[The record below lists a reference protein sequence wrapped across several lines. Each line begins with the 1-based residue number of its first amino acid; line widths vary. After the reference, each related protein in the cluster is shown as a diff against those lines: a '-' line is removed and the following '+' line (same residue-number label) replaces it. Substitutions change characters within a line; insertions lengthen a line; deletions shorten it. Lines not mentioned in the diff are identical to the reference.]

1 MQAGTAKRQSPH
13 TKEDSLDLSLWG
25 PSGGVKEEEIMEKD
39 KKYDVL
45 LWDVD
50 GTLLNFSKSLHFAL
64 TDTLNKYGL
73 PSNDEIVSVYSKI
86 NDKCWKM
93 LERGEVEKSWV
104 LVHRFEELFEYLH
117 ETDVDVKAFQKDYQY
132 MLGSVFYFQDNSRE
146 LLGKLKK
153 DFKQYIVTNGVED
166 TQRRKLKL
174 SGITDLVDG
183 IFISE
188 CIGYEKPNP
197 LFFEGCM
204 EQIQKELGSV
214 PHKSR
219 ILIIGDSLT
228 SDMKGGNQFGI
239 PCCYYKQGK
248 EFKIASC
255 DETGTSWNSETETV
269 QKEVKKAIEIDG
281 IKLDYQIGNLW
292 EVEQILWQ
300 NPQTRN

>member
-1 MQAGTAKRQSPH
+1 MDKNKR
-13 TKEDSLDLSLWG
+13 
-25 PSGGVKEEEIMEKD
+25 
-39 KKYDVL
+39 YDVI

-50 GTLLNFSKSLHFAL
+50 GTLLNFLKSERFAL
-64 TDTLNKYGL
+64 TDTLSKYGL
-73 PSNDEIVSVYSKI
+73 PANDEIIEVYSKI
-86 NDKCWKM
+86 NEKCWKK

-117 ETDVDVKAFQKDYQY
+117 VTDVDVKAFQKHYQY
-132 MLGSVFYFQDNSRE
+132 MLGSVFYFQDDSKK
-146 LLGKLKK
+146 LLEKLKGE
-153 DFKQYIVTNGVED
+153 FKQYIVTNGVED

-174 SGITDLVDG
+174 SGITDLVDD

-204 EQIQKELGSV
+204 KEIEKDLGSI

-239 PCCYYKQGK
+239 HCCYYKKGG
-248 EFKIASC
+248 
-255 DETGTSWNSETETV
+255 ETKPDSRETV
-269 QKEVKKAIEIDG
+269 SAKEGDSVINAPKGKREIDG
-281 IKLDYQIGNLW
+281 VKLDYQIGNLW

>member
-1 MQAGTAKRQSPH
+1 MG
-13 TKEDSLDLSLWG
+13 
-25 PSGGVKEEEIMEKD
+25 KD
-39 KKYDVL
+39 KRYDIIF
-45 LWDVD
+45 WDVD
-50 GTLLNFSKSLHFAL
+50 GTLLNFLKSEHFAL

-73 PSNDEIVSVYSKI
+73 PANDEIVEVYSKI
-86 NDKCWKM
+86 NEECWKK
-93 LERGEVEKSWV
+93 LELGEVTKSWV

-117 ETDVDVKAFQKDYQY
+117 VTDVDVKAFQNHYQY
-132 MLGSVFYFQDNSRE
+132 MLGSVFYFQDDSKE
-146 LLGKLKK
+146 LLSRLRGE
-153 DFKQYIVTNGVED
+153 FKQYIVTNGVES

-174 SGITDLVDG
+174 SGIEELVDD

-204 EQIQKELGSV
+204 RQIEKKSGSI
-214 PHKSR
+214 PDKSR

-239 PCCYYKQGK
+239 HCCYYKKGGELK
-248 EFKIASC
+248 AGSRENEKNKII
-255 DETGTSWNSETETV
+255 ET
-269 QKEVKKAIEIDG
+269 DG

-300 NPQTRN
+300 NPQTKN

>member
-1 MQAGTAKRQSPH
+1 MNKNKR
-13 TKEDSLDLSLWG
+13 
-25 PSGGVKEEEIMEKD
+25 
-39 KKYDVL
+39 YDVL

-50 GTLLNFSKSLHFAL
+50 GTLLNFLKSEHFAL
-64 TDTLNKYGL
+64 TDTLSKYGL
-73 PSNDEIVSVYSKI
+73 PATDEIVKVYSGI
-86 NDKCWKM
+86 NRKCWEK

-117 ETDVDVKAFQKDYQY
+117 VTDVNVKAFQQHYQY
-132 MLGSVFYFQDNSRE
+132 MLGSVFYFQDDSKE
-146 LLGKLKK
+146 LLEKLKK
-153 DFKQYIVTNGVED
+153 DFRQYIVTNGVED

-174 SGITDLVDG
+174 SGITDLVDD

-197 LFFEGCM
+197 MFFEGCM
-204 EQIQKELGSV
+204 KGIEKDLGTV
-214 PHKSR
+214 PSKDR

-239 PCCYYKQGK
+239 RCCYYKKDGETKTESGK
-248 EFKIASC
+248 ETPGVYRNTA
-255 DETGTSWNSETETV
+255 ESET
-269 QKEVKKAIEIDG
+269 EIDG
-281 IKLDYQIGNLW
+281 IKLDYRIGNLW

>member
-1 MQAGTAKRQSPH
+1 
-13 TKEDSLDLSLWG
+13 
-25 PSGGVKEEEIMEKD
+25 MEKN
-39 KKYDVL
+39 KRYDIIF
-45 LWDVD
+45 WDVD
-50 GTLLNFSKSLHFAL
+50 GTLLNFLKSEHFAL
-64 TDTLNKYGL
+64 TDTLHKYGL
-73 PSNDEIVSVYSKI
+73 PSNDEIVGIYSEI
-86 NDKCWKM
+86 NEKCWKK

-104 LVHRFEELFEYLH
+104 LVHRFEELFDYLH
-117 ETDVDVKAFQKDYQY
+117 VTDVDVKAFQKHYQY
-132 MLGSVFYFQDNSRE
+132 MLGSFFYFQDESKE
-146 LLGKLKK
+146 LLEKLKG

-204 EQIQKELGSV
+204 KEIEKDLGSV
-214 PHKSR
+214 PDKSR
-219 ILIIGDSLT
+219 ILIVGDSLT

-239 PCCYYKQGK
+239 HCCYYKNDQETKTGGGK
-248 EFKIASC
+248 AVSGAGKDVAEKIQN
-255 DETGTSWNSETETV
+255 TG
-269 QKEVKKAIEIDG
+269 IEIDG
-281 IKLDYQIGNLW
+281 IRLDYRIGNLW

>member
-1 MQAGTAKRQSPH
+1 
-13 TKEDSLDLSLWG
+13 
-25 PSGGVKEEEIMEKD
+25 MEKN
-39 KKYDVL
+39 KRYDIIF
-45 LWDVD
+45 WDVD
-50 GTLLNFSKSLHFAL
+50 GTLLNFLKSEHFAL
-64 TDTLNKYGL
+64 TDTLHKYGL
-73 PSNDEIVSVYSKI
+73 PSNDEIVGIYSEI
-86 NDKCWKM
+86 NEKCWKK

-104 LVHRFEELFEYLH
+104 LVHRFEELFDYLH
-117 ETDVDVKAFQKDYQY
+117 VTDVDVKAFQKHYQY
-132 MLGSVFYFQDNSRE
+132 MLGSVFYFQDESKE
-146 LLGKLKK
+146 LLEKLKG

-204 EQIQKELGSV
+204 KEIEKDLGSV
-214 PHKSR
+214 PDKSR
-219 ILIIGDSLT
+219 ILIVGDSLT

-239 PCCYYKQGK
+239 HCCYYKNDQETKTGGGK
-248 EFKIASC
+248 AVSGACKDAAEKIQN
-255 DETGTSWNSETETV
+255 TG
-269 QKEVKKAIEIDG
+269 IEIDG
-281 IKLDYQIGNLW
+281 IRLDYRIGNLW